1 MNSLEFTAKIE
12 HGVIHLPKEFEDYE
26 NEIAHLVI
34 TVETSDDKKTK
45 KEKLFAVFEKMQE
58 ANLFRDIEDPVEWQR
73 KLRDEWE

>member
-12 HGVIHLPKEFEDYE
+12 RGVIHLPKEFEEYE
-26 NEIAHLVI
+26 NATAHVVVTL
-34 TVETSDDKKTK
+34 ETDEETKKK
-45 KEKLFAVFEKMQE
+45 KEKLFAAFKKAQK